1 MNGSEIELIYSF
13 SILTLNKKQLDKL
26 NHQFLP
32 FDKEEVVELFLK
44 DISIIKTSPVK
55 TIKDCLDFANEDSR
69 LILRLEKVYGVYP
82 VFI

>member
-1 MNGSEIELIYSF
+1 MAKLTRPKLLGISFILLYIQTINNSDMNGSEIELIYSF

-44 DISIIKTSPVK
+44 DISIIIVLSKQ
-55 TIKDCLDFANEDSR
+55 
-69 LILRLEKVYGVYP
+69 
-82 VFI
+82 